1 MSDIM
6 EVDITEFR
14 MYLNGKKK
22 KKKHNTRQTLVHLC
36 KGTLVSHFT
45 GVLVTSEDLKE
56 YCFVSLEV
64 FKVQNMCR
72 FFFSVWGGFW
82 ALLPI

>member
-22 KKKHNTRQTLVHLC
+22 KKEAQYQTNTGAFVQRYFGQSFHGC
-36 KGTLVSHFT
+36 SRNKRRFER
-45 GVLVTSEDLKE
+45 VLFCLAGGIQSSEH
-56 YCFVSLEV
+56 V
-64 FKVQNMCR
+64 
-72 FFFSVWGGFW
+72 
-82 ALLPI
+82 